1 MPPFPYSRGVHM
13 NRHVFAPA
21 VVLAVTALSAAG
33 IAQTTK
39 PDAKAAAPAE
49 AAPAAPAK
57 FAKLQKGLAVIEV
70 VQVSGR
76 QVGKDIVT
84 VLKIKNMSPG
94 ALGLLKA
101 EEFWYDK
108 NLKVVSGDAIQPIR
122 KPIQPGEIVEI
133 TFKSPVAP
141 DLYRSRY
148 TFSHANGE
156 IKANQVKA
164 FSK

>member
-1 MPPFPYSRGVHM
+1 MSHR
-13 NRHVFAPA
+13 VFAPA
-21 VVLAVTALSAAG
+21 VVLAFAVLSADG
-33 IAQTTK
+33 IAQSAK
-39 PDAKAAAPAE
+39 PDAKPAAPA
-49 AAPAAPAK
+49 ATAPAAPAK
-57 FAKLQKGLAVIEV
+57 FTKLQKGLAVIEV

-76 QVGKDIVT
+76 QVGKEIVT
-84 VLKIKNMSPG
+84 VLKVKNMSEG

-148 TFSHANGE
+148 TFSHQNGE

-164 FSK
+164 FTK